1 MHQGNIK
8 KALDNLD
15 NAGYRLRCAREYMG
29 LSEKEV
35 ADELKLMVS
44 HVRAIEQNR
53 SEYLIQRKPF
63 ERYLRAY
70 ARLVQ
75 LNPDTIAAM
84 YFAKSAPDPRQPVD
98 ITTRLEIPP
107 PPEATLPNASPLQ
120 FARNNYYHPAILGTG
135 FLVIGLSL
143 FAGWGVKQ
151 LVDGQQKRPVLAQNS
166 VFEVQAST
174 RRQPFV
180 SETPKLAEI
189 RFEKPVT
196 RVPPAGTDEAA
207 ETKVA
212 LTEPDPVAAEGRID
226 RGTETPV
233 SKSARVVAEPAEQQ
247 ASGEKSTTSG
257 AAAKADQPVLAS
269 TDAQKSAAV
278 ETAKEKV
285 ELKDFK
291 VQVKERPNVKLTAVA
306 TPAVSKKPVVKVT
319 AAKKEV
325 AAVASEEVSR
335 KPPVGNVAKA
345 STKTKSVVPLTLS
358 AAPAAVAAT
367 TALADSL
374 LLPAPKQTLKTQ
386 APTVKPTKKAPTV
399 KPTKIAKPTKT
410 APSKN
415 PVANAK
421 PIAVA
426 DTRRATDAAPAVT
439 DVTTKPQPELKLATT
454 DSKRKS
460 NRERNRQVDDRNGNQ
475 LPRQNR
481 DELSGSRKLGRKSS
495 DEPANIAAP
504 TTKQTQPILASLRP
518 QIVTAQ
524 KKIPPASATEPRPA
538 KTSTSELEA
547 GAKAATGVASVAGKL
562 NKPDSA
568 FPLVAGALRSDSE
581 NSGIEAGD
589 KIAADLAADLDESA
603 ALDAAINDADA
614 DVEQKA
620 EPFEAALANSSD
632 SASVARLA
640 LLESYKSTLRKR
652 VYEHVTYPGRALSR
666 NQEGRVVMSATVS
679 RAGELLSVEMAQASK
694 YGALNRASEKAIK
707 QSNPFPAAPD
717 TLSGESFVLT
727 VPVVFK
733 VPAR

>member
-84 YFAKSAPDPRQPVD
+84 YFAKSAPDPRQPID

-107 PPEATLPNASPLQ
+107 PSEATLPNASPLQ

-174 RRQPFV
+174 RRQPV
-180 SETPKLAEI
+180 VAETPKLAEI

-207 ETKVA
+207 EINVA
-212 LTEPDPVAAEGRID
+212 VTEPDPVVAEGRID
-226 RGTETPV
+226 RSTETPV

-247 ASGEKSTTSG
+247 AGGEKSTTSG

-269 TDAQKSAAV
+269 ADAQKSAAV
-278 ETAKEKV
+278 ETAKEKA
-285 ELKDFK
+285 ELKDFM
-291 VQVKERPNVKLTAVA
+291 VQVKERPIVKLTAVA
-306 TPAVSKKPVVKVT
+306 TPTVSKKPVVKVT

-325 AAVASEEVSR
+325 AAVASDEVSR

-345 STKTKSVVPLTLS
+345 STKTKSAVPATLS

-374 LLPAPKQTLKTQ
+374 LLPAPKQALKTS
-386 APTVKPTKKAPTV
+386 APTVKS
-399 KPTKIAKPTKT
+399 TKIAKPTKT

-426 DTRRATDAAPAVT
+426 DTRRAIDAAPAVT
-439 DVTTKPQPELKLATT
+439 DVTTKPELRLATT
-454 DSKRKS
+454 SSKRKS
-460 NRERNRQVDDRNGNQ
+460 NRERNRQVDDQNGNP

-481 DELSGSRKLGRKSS
+481 DELSGSRKLGGKSS

-504 TTKQTQPILASLRP
+504 ATKQTQPILASLRP
-518 QIVTAQ
+518 QTVTAQ
-524 KKIPPASATEPRPA
+524 KKIPPASATEPWPA

-547 GAKAATGVASVAGKL
+547 GAKAATGVALVAGKL
-562 NKPDSA
+562 NKPDA
-568 FPLVAGALRSDSE
+568 AVPLVAGALRSDS
-581 NSGIEAGD
+581 NSSGIEAGD
-589 KIAADLAADLDESA
+589 RIKDDLAADLDESA
-603 ALDAAINDADA
+603 ALDAAIND
-614 DVEQKA
+614 VEEKA

-666 NQEGRVVMSATVS
+666 NQEGKVVMNATVS

-727 VPVVFK
+727 VPVIFK

>member
-84 YFAKSAPDPRQPVD
+84 YFAKSAPDPRQPID

-174 RRQPFV
+174 RRQPV
-180 SETPKLAEI
+180 VAETPKLAEI

-207 ETKVA
+207 EINVA
-212 LTEPDPVAAEGRID
+212 VTEPGPVVAEGRID
-226 RGTETPV
+226 RSTETPV

-247 ASGEKSTTSG
+247 AGGEKSTTSG
-257 AAAKADQPVLAS
+257 AAAKSDQPVLAS
-269 TDAQKSAAV
+269 ADAQKSAAM

-285 ELKDFK
+285 ELKDFM
-291 VQVKERPNVKLTAVA
+291 VQVKERPIVKLTAVA
-306 TPAVSKKPVVKVT
+306 TPTVSKKPVVKVT

-325 AAVASEEVSR
+325 AAVASDEVSR

-345 STKTKSVVPLTLS
+345 STKTKSAVPATLS

-367 TALADSL
+367 TALGDSL
-374 LLPAPKQTLKTQ
+374 LLPAPKQALKTR
-386 APTVKPTKKAPTV
+386 APTVKS
-399 KPTKIAKPTKT
+399 TKIAKPTKT

-426 DTRRATDAAPAVT
+426 DTKRAIDAAPAVT
-439 DVTTKPQPELKLATT
+439 DVTTKPELRLATT
-454 DSKRKS
+454 SSKRKS
-460 NRERNRQVDDRNGNQ
+460 NRERNRQVDDQNGNP

-481 DELSGSRKLGRKSS
+481 DELSGSRKLGGKSS

-504 TTKQTQPILASLRP
+504 ATKQTQPILASLRP
-518 QIVTAQ
+518 QTVTAQ
-524 KKIPPASATEPRPA
+524 KKIPPASATEPWPA

-562 NKPDSA
+562 NKPDA
-568 FPLVAGALRSDSE
+568 AVPLVAGALRSDS
-581 NSGIEAGD
+581 NSSGIEAGD
-589 KIAADLAADLDESA
+589 RIKDDLAADLDESA
-603 ALDAAINDADA
+603 ALDAAIND
-614 DVEQKA
+614 VEEKA

-666 NQEGRVVMSATVS
+666 NQEGKVVMSATVS

-727 VPVVFK
+727 VPVIFK